1 MAQVHKF
8 LKTHMVAKT
17 AGGLYVSGAPGTGK
31 TAVLTHIIDDLKVCR
46 LLKYVQVNWSG
57 WRLTLYS
64 FLFPFLM
71 GVTS

>member
-17 AGGLYVSGAPGTGK
+17 AGSLYVSGAPGTGK

-46 LLKYVQVNWSG
+46 LNIF
-57 WRLTLYS
+57 RLT
-64 FLFPFLM
+64 
-71 GVTS
+71 GVDGD